1 MGLLLSRLADR
12 CLGFDSFMSLTC
24 GANSVVNGP
33 KLALKSL
40 LISPRQEQ
48 RIIAKLRLK
57 GRNQNCLE
65 FGCRQLKLT
74 NVNKTRRVSATQLGL
89 LSVSVVN

>member
-40 LISPRQEQ
+40 LISPRHEQ
-48 RIIAKLRLK
+48 RIMAKLRLNREPK
-57 GRNQNCLE
+57 LSRVWLSSAETNKCKQN
-65 FGCRQLKLT
+65 
-74 NVNKTRRVSATQLGL
+74 S
-89 LSVSVVN
+89 